1 MGKLIYLYSTLVAK
15 STITYSLDFLT
26 IEAGKFQILSGQ

>member
-1 MGKLIYLYSTLVAK
+1 MGKLIYLNLNLVAK
-15 STITYSLDFLT
+15 STITSSLDFLT